1 MGRGNE
7 EAGESVPVLVRSR
20 IVFEKHPTAQES
32 SRPAVQRRGVQRRR
46 AILDAAEALL
56 GEQGYEA
63 ATLKAIGE
71 RAGIPTASVYHYF
84 ADRYRVDAALLRHHV
99 GELDALI
106 GASMETP
113 DVSTLSAAVDAL
125 IDLLRDYFRHHPSC
139 TVLWFAGRHAALDEL
154 VLEFDRAQAERLWR
168 FLVEHGLLREDTP
181 KLVLELAFE
190 IGSRLFDIAF
200 RGSPD
205 GDDTTMIEARRAI
218 TAYLETYAPT
228 AA

>member
-1 MGRGNE
+1 MGSGGK
-7 EAGESVPVLVRSR
+7 GEPGPVLVRSR
-20 IVFEKHPTAQES
+20 IVFEKHPTTQEP
-32 SRPAVQRRGVQRRR
+32 SRPVVQRRGVQRRR
-46 AILDAAEALL
+46 AILEAAEELL

-84 ADRYRVDAALLRHHV
+84 ADRYRVDAELLRYHV

-106 GASMETP
+106 GASMEASG
-113 DVSTLSAAVDAL
+113 VSTLSAAVDAF
-125 IDLLRDYFRHHPSC
+125 IGLLRDYFRRHPSC
-139 TVLWFAGRHAALDEL
+139 TVLWFAGRHTTLDQL

-181 KLVLELAFE
+181 KLALELAFE

-200 RGSPD
+200 RDSPD
-205 GDDTTMIEARRAI
+205 GDDTTMVEARRAV
-218 TAYLETYAPT
+218 TAYLETYAPP